1 MEHEVRMN
9 RPRPAE
15 LEPGDRRSE
24 PLSEPHRSDRRWLW
38 LLVLLI
44 AAIFAYWVLTRLL
57 QRGGAESSAARS
69 AARAI
74 PVGAVP
80 ARRGQ
85 MPVVLSGLGSVSAF
99 NTVTVRSRVDGQLVQ
114 IGFQEGQFVEK
125 GDLIAQIDPRPFE
138 AALTQAEGTLVRDE
152 AQLRDARVN
161 LERYRDLLARSF
173 ISKQQYDDQ
182 AALVGQFEG
191 ALKADQ
197 GAIASAKL
205 QLLYCHITAPIAGRV
220 GLRLV
225 DVGNIVHATDPNGL
239 AVITQV
245 QPITVLFTIPEDRLP
260 DVMRR
265 LQAGKSLDVEAY
277 DRSGRTKIADGKL
290 LTTDNQIDPATGTF
304 KLKAVFENQD
314 HALFPNQFVN
324 VRLLLEV
331 RPDTTIVPTA
341 AIQRG
346 PKGPFLYVVRADQ
359 TVEARPVTIGLT
371 EGGDTSIESGLSP
384 DEVAVVDG
392 ADKLRPGA
400 AVEVRKSE
408 IPAPAPHA

>member
-1 MEHEVRMN
+1 MEHGVRMN

-24 PLSEPHRSDRRWLW
+24 PVAEPRPSSHRWLW
-38 LLVLLI
+38 LPALLLG
-44 AAIFAYWVLTRLL
+44 AIIAYWALARE
-57 QRGGAESSAARS
+57 RGGAESSAARA

-74 PVGAVP
+74 PVAVAP
-80 ARRGQ
+80 ARSGR
-85 MPVVLSGLGSVSAF
+85 MPVVLDGLGTVTAF

-138 AALTQAEGTLVRDE
+138 AELAQAEGTLVRDE

-191 ALKADQ
+191 AVKVDQ

-205 QLLYCHITAPIAGRV
+205 QLLYCRITAPISGRV

-225 DVGNIVHATDPNGL
+225 DVGNIVHAADPSGL

-265 LQAGKSLDVEAY
+265 LQAGKSLEVEAY

-290 LTTDNQIDPATGTF
+290 ATTDNQIDPATGTF

-331 RPDTTIVPTA
+331 RPDATIVPTA
-341 AIQRG
+341 AVQRG
-346 PKGPFLYVVRADQ
+346 PKGPFVYVVKADQ

-371 EGGDTSIESGLSP
+371 EGSGTSIDSGLSP
-384 DEVAVVDG
+384 GEVAVVDG

>member
-38 LLVLLI
+38 LLALLL
-44 AAIFAYWVLTRLL
+44 AAILAYWVVARLA
-57 QRGGAESSAARS
+57 QRSVAESSAARS

-85 MPVVLSGLGSVSAF
+85 MPVVLSGLGAVTAF

-114 IGFQEGQFVEK
+114 IGFQEGQFIEK

-138 AALTQAEGTLVRDE
+138 AELAQAEGTLARDE

-191 ALKADQ
+191 AVKVDQ

-265 LQAGKSLDVEAY
+265 LQSGKQPRRRSLRSLGAHEDRRRQAGDDGQPDRPDNGHVQVEGGVREPGPRSVPESVRQRPPATRGSARHH
-277 DRSGRTKIADGKL
+277 DRSDRGH
-290 LTTDNQIDPATGTF
+290 PARAEG
-304 KLKAVFENQD
+304 
-314 HALFPNQFVN
+314 AL
-324 VRLLLEV
+324 RLC
-331 RPDTTIVPTA
+331 
-341 AIQRG
+341 G
-346 PKGPFLYVVRADQ
+346 
-359 TVEARPVTIGLT
+359 
-371 EGGDTSIESGLSP
+371 EGGSDGGSP
-384 DEVAVVDG
+384 AGDDRSHGGQRHVDRVG
-392 ADKLRPGA
+392 SFTG
-400 AVEVRKSE
+400 
-408 IPAPAPHA
+408 

>member
-1 MEHEVRMN
+1 
-9 RPRPAE
+9 
-15 LEPGDRRSE
+15 
-24 PLSEPHRSDRRWLW
+24 
-38 LLVLLI
+38 
-44 AAIFAYWVLTRLL
+44 
-57 QRGGAESSAARS
+57 
-69 AARAI
+69 
-74 PVGAVP
+74 
-80 ARRGQ
+80 

>member
-1 MEHEVRMN
+1 MRMN

-24 PLSEPHRSDRRWLW
+24 PVAESRPPSRRWLW
-38 LLVLLI
+38 LPALLLG
-44 AAIFAYWVLTRLL
+44 AIIAYWALARE
-57 QRGGAESSAARS
+57 RGAAESSAARG
-69 AARAI
+69 AARAV
-74 PVGAVP
+74 PVAVAT
-80 ARRGQ
+80 ARRGE
-85 MPVVLSGLGSVSAF
+85 MPVVLDGLGTVTAF
-99 NTVTVRSRVDGQLVQ
+99 NTVTVRSRVDGQLVR
-114 IGFQEGQFVEK
+114 IGFQEGQFVEE

-138 AALTQAEGTLVRDE
+138 ATLAQAEGTLVRDE
-152 AQLRDARVN
+152 AQLRDARLN
-161 LERYRDLLARSF
+161 LERYRDLLARGF

-191 ALKADQ
+191 AVKADQ
-197 GAIASAKL
+197 GTIASAKL
-205 QLLYCHITAPIAGRV
+205 QLLYCRITAPISGRV

-225 DVGNIVHATDPNGL
+225 DVGNIVHAADQTGL

-265 LQAGKSLDVEAY
+265 LQAGKSLGVEAY

-290 LTTDNQIDPATGTF
+290 VTTDNQIDPATGTF

-324 VRLLLEV
+324 VRLLLDV
-331 RPDTTIVPTA
+331 RPDATIVPAA

-346 PKGPFLYVVRADQ
+346 PKGPFVYVVKADQ

-371 EGGDTSIESGLSP
+371 EGSDTSIDSGLSP
-384 DEVAVVDG
+384 GEVAVVDG

-408 IPAPAPHA
+408 MPAPAPHA